1 MEACAMIWYLNL
13 YSLFLDV
20 YNPNILVFLVRDFQ
34 SYDPGPSLGAL
45 FNLPATAPF
54 LPLKSPLRLT
64 TFNYLRPTQQ
74 YSTVQYWAL
83 S

>member
-1 MEACAMIWYLNL
+1 MIRDLNL
-13 YSLFLDV
+13 YYLFLDI
-20 YNPNILVFLVRDFQ
+20 YNPNILIFLVRDFQ

-64 TFNYLRPTQQ
+64 TLNYLRPTQQ
-74 YSTVQYWAL
+74 YTTL
-83 S
+83 SNF